1 MTAQEVEA
9 ERYTRLVRKQEIG
22 AGPLRYSIE
31 LRRSAGAFHA
41 DNPLVKDEESG
52 FLRASAAI
60 APWRWPWSVPGG
72 GARLCSCLPGLLSM
86 LGPVK
91 ARDQVTRS
99 RVMEMAAALST
110 QEQLWM
116 LDVAITTVP

>member
-1 MTAQEVEA
+1 
-9 ERYTRLVRKQEIG
+9 
-22 AGPLRYSIE
+22 
-31 LRRSAGAFHA
+31 
-41 DNPLVKDEESG
+41 
-52 FLRASAAI
+52 
-60 APWRWPWSVPGG
+60 
-72 GARLCSCLPGLLSM
+72 M